1 MTGDKIVWK
10 LLGLGLLLLGAASFA
25 LAGPVAAPEIDGAS
39 ASSAIALLSGSLL
52 VLRSRRKK

>member
-25 LAGPVAAPEIDGAS
+25 LAGPVAAPEIDAPS

>member
-25 LAGPVAAPEIDGAS
+25 LAGPVAAPEIDAAS